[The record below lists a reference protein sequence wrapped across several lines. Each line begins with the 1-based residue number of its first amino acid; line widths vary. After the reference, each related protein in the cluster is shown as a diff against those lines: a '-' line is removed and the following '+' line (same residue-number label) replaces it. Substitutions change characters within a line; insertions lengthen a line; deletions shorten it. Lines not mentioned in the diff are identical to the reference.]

1 MNYIL
6 LILCLVCCLAIIK
19 TNGQKRLLVFLCAI
33 VIFPFGLILSG
44 KFGAHRLLIIA
55 FTLSVLIHNRSRH
68 CIATIP
74 LKWILLV
81 VFVSHLL
88 TGIFDVRVG
97 TVVGL
102 VKALNAYMI
111 TFWLIVLGYVS
122 CENTGERYDRRI
134 LRTFTSLSIMI
145 GLYSIFCIAVG
156 KDYYSQMIGD
166 ATDSMIDGRMRCA
179 GFFFNSH
186 VAGLATSIYLLVL
199 LYLKYK
205 YRFTWKQN
213 MGAVLLFVAL
223 FLTMSRSSLL
233 DFIAGAFVF
242 YVCALKNTPHKW
254 KMILG
259 GGFVLLLLY
268 MVVGDAI
275 LSKFS
280 DAFEE
285 DGGETG
291 GSNVAM
297 RLLQLDFSLYYF
309 NLSPIFGNGFSYF
322 WEYIKANQ
330 AYGFDMLL
338 GAESYI
344 FILLIER
351 GAIQIVT
358 ICICFILLIRYF
370 IKHKTVESYLG
381 LALVTAFLVNA
392 IVTGCADKWPFVM
405 PLIGYYMRYVQLQK
419 NEKSICSR

>member
-6 LILCLVCCLAIIK
+6 LVLCLLCCLAIIK
-19 TNGQKRLLVFLCAI
+19 TNGQIRLLIFLCAI
-33 VIFPFGLILSG
+33 VFFPIGLILSG

-55 FTLSVLIHNRSRH
+55 FTLSVLIHNKSRR

-88 TGIFDVRVG
+88 TGIFDERLGPIVG
-97 TVVGL
+97 ML
-102 VKALNAYMI
+102 KALNAYMI

-122 CENTGERYDRRI
+122 CENVEKTSERKELRI
-134 LRTFTSLSIMI
+134 FTTLSIVI

-156 KDYYSQMIGD
+156 KDYYSQMIGGV
-166 ATDSMIDGRMRCA
+166 TDSMVDGRMRCA

-186 VAGLATSIYLLVL
+186 VAGFAISIYLLVL
-199 LYLKYK
+199 LYLKCK

-213 MGAVLLFVAL
+213 LGAVLLFVAL
-223 FLTMSRSSLL
+223 FLTRSRSSLL
-233 DFIAGAFVF
+233 DFIVGVFVF
-242 YVCALKNTPHKW
+242 YACTLKNTPHRR

-268 MVVGDAI
+268 MTLGDI
-275 LSKFS
+275 VMGQFF

-285 DGGETG
+285 EGGETG
-291 GSNVAM
+291 GSNVGM
-297 RLLQLDFSLYYF
+297 RLLQLDISLYYF

-330 AYGFDMLL
+330 AFGYDMLL

-351 GAIQIVT
+351 GSVQIVT
-358 ICICFILLIRYF
+358 ICILFIFLVRYF
-370 IKHKTVESYLG
+370 VKYKTVESYLG

-405 PLIGYYMRYVQLQK
+405 PLIGNYMRYVQLQK
-419 NEKSICSR
+419 KEKSICSR